1 MVRFSESDFPFRSWD
16 IHSSVSFRKTSE
28 EWGGFSNMAAGF
40 PIVVNNVEWRTSEA
54 LYQAL
59 RFPDFPEVQELIR
72 TEKSP
77 MAAKMVSKPHR
88 HQSSRKDWDV
98 VRIDLMYWC
107 LRVKL
112 TCNFNMFGELL
123 RKSRNAEIVENSS
136 KDRFWGAVPV
146 NDDYLQGQNVLGV
159 LITKLRQ
166 EWVIGQEFACEV
178 EPPEL
183 TNCRLLGGDIP
194 TIEPPEYISKTL
206 FDE

>member
-1 MVRFSESDFPFRSWD
+1 
-16 IHSSVSFRKTSE
+16 VSFRKTSE

-77 MAAKMVSKPHR
+77 MSAKMVSKPHR

-112 TCNFNMFGELL
+112 TCNFNKFGELL